1 MKKLFTLII
10 SSVMLLLSPGCQ
22 SAQNYE
28 PLTAQADYSTYFN
41 GINGCA
47 VFYDYD
53 KNTYT
58 LYNED
63 QCNTRYS
70 PYSTF
75 KIIATLEGLKEGV
88 ITSENSTME
97 YSGDTYSFESWNK
110 NLDLKEAFKE
120 SCVWYFRQ
128 VIDGVGQETMAAD
141 LEKLNYGNCNVSQW
155 EGEPIN
161 AQADLNGFWLDS
173 SLEISPIEMVNVIS
187 DIFEGNTDY
196 KEEHIAI
203 LKNIMKSDK
212 EGIYGKTGTGKDGSA
227 WYAGF
232 CENGDKSIYF
242 AVHLYDST
250 KKNIAGANAREIA
263 ENIITSQY

>member
-10 SSVMLLLSPGCQ
+10 SAVMLSLSPGCQ
-22 SAQNYE
+22 SA
-28 PLTAQADYSTYFN
+28 PPAGPTSIQADYSSYFN

-58 LYNED
+58 FYNED
-63 QCNTRYS
+63 QCNTRCS

-88 ITSENSTME
+88 ITSESSTME
-97 YSGDTYSFESWNK
+97 YSGDIYPFDSWNK
-110 NLDLKEAFKE
+110 NLTLKEAFQT

-128 VIDGVGQETMAAD
+128 VIDGVGQETMEAD
-141 LEKLNYGNCNVSQW
+141 LKKLNYGNCNVSQW

-161 AQADLNGFWLDS
+161 PQPDLNGFWLDS

-187 DIFEGNTDY
+187 NIFEGNTDY
-196 KEEHIAI
+196 SKEHIAI
-203 LKNIMKSDK
+203 LKNIMQSDK
-212 EGIYGKTGTGKDGSA
+212 TDIYGKTGTGKDGSA
-227 WYAGF
+227 WYSGF
-232 CENGDKSIYF
+232 FEYEGRNIYF
-242 AVHLYDST
+242 AVHLFDT
-250 KKNIAGANAREIA
+250 TAKNIAGANAKETA
-263 ENIITSQY
+263 ENIIDSLY